1 MIKPIIPL
9 FVKVAIVLVGLLIAA
24 GTGVYWYGRIHQLDE
39 DLEARKV
46 IISWNR
52 LLMDLE
58 RFTTGYRAPISARMF
73 AYSSLAAYEAS
84 LPGNPGYRT
93 LSGTFGG
100 YEPIPWNGEVPHFL
114 LAASLNTAYAAMARK
129 FFPDA
134 STALQDRINELE
146 KTFSEKNNGAIDK
159 TSLAFSRNYG
169 RRTAENIWRW
179 SQTDSVGYGGLAYC
193 KTCFFKADTA
203 KGHWLP
209 DNDKLTQPLLP
220 YWGKVRSFVV
230 APTAIISFPPAPYD
244 EAPGSQMYGEAM
256 EVFTS
261 SLPLN
266 SDSHDISEFWS
277 DDIAGL
283 TVTPTGR
290 WISIATQA
298 AERSDLAFAP
308 TMEMYLRLSFALCDA
323 YIVCW
328 ELKYQY
334 KSERPQAYISRV
346 IQPDWL
352 PYAPSGP
359 YPSYPAGHAVAA
371 AAAAEI
377 LSQTFGD
384 VFSFTDRTHENREE
398 FAGVPRTYQSFRD
411 MAKEIAASRILLGV
425 HFRMDC
431 EEGLRIGTIIGE
443 QEKMLP
449 LR

>member
-1 MIKPIIPL
+1 MIKPIIPS
-9 FVKVAIVLVGLLIAA
+9 FVKVAIVLAGLVIAA

-39 DLEARKV
+39 DLEARAV

-93 LSGTFGG
+93 LSGTLGG

-114 LAASLNTAYAAMARK
+114 PAASLNTAYAAMARK

-146 KTFSEKNNGAIDK
+146 KTFSEKNNGTIDK

-179 SQTDSVGYGGLAYC
+179 SQTDSVGYGGLTYC

-203 KGHWLP
+203 KGRWLP
-209 DNDKLTQPLLP
+209 DDDKLTQPLLP

-266 SDSHDISEFWS
+266 SDNYDISEFWS

-298 AERSDLAFAP
+298 AERSDLALAP

-346 IQPDWL
+346 IQPDWR

-371 AAAAEI
+371 AAAAEV